1 MVSLSHIQ
9 WIPSSCYVLNQEDDD
24 ESDELESAQADVATN
39 SNVDRHNYIAAAHM
53 ENFEILWTLTTNQR
67 AVMQTTRWA
76 DSFLIPISL
85 KEVDIVSKDSSPTT
99 EEVEDSSMDSATR
112 IGNSRCQH
120 EQPVTIVGAPTT
132 YAEVCNTIAAGSIL
146 DIKNQMAREASD
158 WHAIQ

>member
-39 SNVDRHNYIAAAHM
+39 SNFLNSNIP
-53 ENFEILWTLTTNQR
+53 QR
-67 AVMQTTRWA
+67 SRYRKQRLL
-76 DSFLIPISL
+76 SS
-85 KEVDIVSKDSSPTT
+85 IVSLQDTT